1 MITRWEVEHIA
12 KLARI
17 NLSDDEIAVFE
28 KDLSSILGYFE
39 MIKELDTSGVEPTF
53 HPTENFL
60 RAQEKTTRKDEA
72 IDVFEDGT
80 AEKLI
85 AAAPDKSGRY
95 VKVKA
100 ILS

>member
-1 MITRWEVEHIA
+1 MITRREVEHIA
-12 KLARI
+12 KLARV
-17 NLSDDEIAVFE
+17 NLSDDEIAAFE

-39 MIKELDTSGVEPTF
+39 MIKELDTSSIEPTF

-72 IDVFEDGT
+72 IEVFEEGT
-80 AEKLI
+80 ADKLI
-85 AAAPDKSGRY
+85 AAAPDKSGRH

-100 ILS
+100 VLN